1 MKGNWTMKPL
11 GSLQDV
17 TINDTVHLQ
26 PQLDDSQPKPLKNA
40 RADRVNKVW
49 ADAVERAQDRLL
61 VFGTEALPDDELLS
75 VLLAGPIGRDAV
87 VAVVQL
93 LIQKYSN
100 LVAVVNAPSRS
111 LMKIEGMNRAGIA
124 QLRGIRA
131 AAIRLSAARM
141 VTRPLI
147 KNREQLLRVCN
158 IAFGHLTRETCC
170 ILYLDKSTRLISY
183 DLTRNGTVDHVTAY
197 PREIIGQAID
207 VGAVNIYLIHNHP
220 SGDPVP
226 SPLDVRLTHIIYV
239 ACQLLGIT
247 LLDHLIVAGGR
258 HVSLADI
265 GLLRP

>member
-1 MKGNWTMKPL
+1 MLKPFS
-11 GSLQDV
+11 SLPDV
-17 TINDTVHLQ
+17 AINDTVHMH
-26 PQLDDSQPKPLKNA
+26 PSVDDLRPKPLKNP
-40 RADRVNKVW
+40 RANKAKKSW
-49 ADAVERAQDRLL
+49 ADAVDRAQDRLL
-61 VFGTEALPDDELLS
+61 VFGTEALPDDELLQ

-87 VAVVQL
+87 LAVVEL
-93 LIQKYSN
+93 LIHKFLT

-124 QLRGIRA
+124 QLRAIRS

-158 IAFGHLTRETCC
+158 VAFGHLSRENCC

-197 PREIIGQAID
+197 PREIIGRAIE